1 MSGRI
6 LVAQH
11 DGVYILKLIGDV
23 RVTLCTAV
31 DEFLERMFDDPEFR
45 SVMVDLT
52 ETRGIDS
59 TSLGILAKLSIRA
72 DERFHFKPT
81 LISTDSEIN
90 RQLSIMGFDEVYNV
104 IHEPLTH
111 PAQLTELPEVEA
123 PEEEVRFR
131 VLEAHRVL
139 MEMNETNR
147 QAFQDLVSALEA
159 GPTGTTG
166 TTGSTG
172 SVARSA

>member
-11 DGVYILKLIGDV
+11 DGVYVLKLIGDV

-31 DEFLERMFDDPEFR
+31 DEFLERMFDDPQFR

-52 ETRGIDS
+52 ETSGIDS

-81 LISTDSEIN
+81 LISTRPEIS

-104 IHEPLTH
+104 IHEPLTDTR
-111 PAQLTELPEVEA
+111 QLVELPEIDA
-123 PEEEVRFR
+123 PQDDVRSR

-139 MEMNETNR
+139 MQMNETNR
-147 QAFQDLVSALEA
+147 QAFQDLVTALEA
-159 GPTGTTG
+159 EPTGA
-166 TTGSTG
+166 
-172 SVARSA
+172 VALRQVR